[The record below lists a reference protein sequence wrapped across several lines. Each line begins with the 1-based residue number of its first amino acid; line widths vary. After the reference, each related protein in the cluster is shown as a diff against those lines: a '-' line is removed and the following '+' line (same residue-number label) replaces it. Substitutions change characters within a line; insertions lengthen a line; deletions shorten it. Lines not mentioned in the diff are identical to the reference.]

1 MQKVEALNRGEV
13 GNTSAFLSGL
23 IANQNLSPKDVTG
36 IAVDLLMAAVE
47 TVSAHILTP
56 LFLFRQL

>member
-23 IANQNLSPKDVTG
+23 IANQNLSPKDVMG

-47 TVSAHILTP
+47 TVSAVQT
-56 LFLFRQL
+56 